1 MEAVQRAIVV
11 IEQFYDSAG
20 SSFVQISS
28 KVKESAKLPDEPEI
42 FGDEVEEKVDKT
54 SKIAPKFSIFIN

>member
-11 IEQFYDSAG
+11 IDQFYDTAG

-28 KVKESAKLPDEPEI
+28 KVKESAKLQDEPEV

-54 SKIAPKFSIFIN
+54 SKIA